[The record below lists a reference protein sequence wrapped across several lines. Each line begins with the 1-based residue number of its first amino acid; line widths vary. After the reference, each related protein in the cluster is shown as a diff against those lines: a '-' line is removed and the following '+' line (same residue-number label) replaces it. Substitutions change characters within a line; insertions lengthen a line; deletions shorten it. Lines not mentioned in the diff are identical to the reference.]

1 MTKEL
6 IYSYSQAESGKD
18 FRRQKLDLELNLREI
33 GVVLGVTESRVSQ
46 IHGQGMKKLRSRM
59 AGWKEAV

>member
-33 GVVLGVTESRVSQ
+33 EDLKWVL
-46 IHGQGMKKLRSRM
+46 
-59 AGWKEAV
+59 